1 MDVIQ
6 RSSIMRCFTPEES
19 KLTNQMWV
27 NVRCY
32 NLKKLPPAGWIL
44 VVAFVGA
51 VAFAAVQKVRR
62 RRHQSEAGR
71 RQLERQKKD

>member
-1 MDVIQ
+1 
-6 RSSIMRCFTPEES
+6 
-19 KLTNQMWV
+19 MWV

-62 RRHQSEAGR
+62 RHHQSEAGR